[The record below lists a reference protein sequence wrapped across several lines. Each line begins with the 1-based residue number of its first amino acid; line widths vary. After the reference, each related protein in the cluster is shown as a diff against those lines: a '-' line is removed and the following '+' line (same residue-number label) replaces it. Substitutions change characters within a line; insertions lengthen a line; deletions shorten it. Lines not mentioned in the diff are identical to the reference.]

1 MMHHSSQGHQ
11 LESLGE
17 LQPSLFVSNFLGP
30 CPLPVMSLSKQF
42 SSSTLLAG
50 VDAVNRQ
57 PASFLASRSDAEL
70 EAELEAACRLEGF
83 PRKQISLTK
92 HKGCLGDTTIKGHQL
107 LTCQNHQPPEFER
120 GMVLPK

>member
-1 MMHHSSQGHQ
+1 MTHHFSQGHQ
-11 LESLGE
+11 LEPLGE
-17 LQPSLFVSNFLGP
+17 LQLFLFVSSFLGP

-70 EAELEAACRLEGF
+70 EAELAAACRLEGF
-83 PRKQISLTK
+83 PTNQINLTK
-92 HKGCLGDTTIKGHQL
+92 RKGFLGDTTVKGHQL
-107 LTCQNHQPPEFER
+107 LNCVSHQPPDFEK
-120 GMVLPK
+120 GMMFPK